1 MREMSDRNCK
11 EGFFWVSFGLYG
23 PLKGRER
30 KELWEELAIVK
41 GLWNEAWC
49 IAGDFNVVQFP
60 SETSNGKQMLIA
72 MREFSSFIDE
82 FELVDPSLGNGA
94 YTWSGRGRRSF
105 VLAKKLH
112 ALKCDLKKWTKE
124 VLDSLDNEAL
134 EGLFLEE
141 ELGGRGVG
149 KVIEVFEELHSQ
161 NAVFRSLNATF
172 LVLIS
177 KKGGASDV
185 QDFKPISLVGSL
197 YKIIAKVLANK
208 LKMVIGKVVSNN

>member
-1 MREMSDRNCK
+1 MREMSDRFVKIFGVGGNLGWVTLDARGMAGRVLLLWDKRVLERLDVEVGSFSISCRFRNCK

-94 YTWSGRGRRSF
+94 YTWSGR
-105 VLAKKLH
+105 
-112 ALKCDLKKWTKE
+112 
-124 VLDSLDNEAL
+124 
-134 EGLFLEE
+134 
-141 ELGGRGVG
+141 
-149 KVIEVFEELHSQ
+149 
-161 NAVFRSLNATF
+161 
-172 LVLIS
+172 
-177 KKGGASDV
+177 
-185 QDFKPISLVGSL
+185 
-197 YKIIAKVLANK
+197 
-208 LKMVIGKVVSNN
+208 